1 MVQLHLIEK
10 LKNMETNSQLKIKS
24 IDPRIDSPQIKVSY
38 PSLEYAPIKELPSVL
53 VPVQAQIETA
63 QNTTTLSSVPS
74 QTVTANTPD
83 TPTSETKSDTQ
94 NTGTSIVNFF
104 KEHTGI
110 VLLIGLTAF
119 LLGVIYSKNKS

>member
-1 MVQLHLIEK
+1 
-10 LKNMETNSQLKIKS
+10 METNSQLKIKS

-53 VPVQAQIETA
+53 VPIPVQAPIETA
-63 QNTTTLSSVPS
+63 QNTTILSSVPT

-83 TPTSETKSDTQ
+83 SSTSETKSETQ

>member
-1 MVQLHLIEK
+1 
-10 LKNMETNSQLKIKS
+10 METNSQLKIKS

-53 VPVQAQIETA
+53 VPIPVQAPIETA
-63 QNTTTLSSVPS
+63 QNTSTVSSS
-74 QTVTANTPD
+74 
-83 TPTSETKSDTQ
+83 PTQNAPISETKTETQ

>member
-1 MVQLHLIEK
+1 
-10 LKNMETNSQLKIKS
+10 METNSQLKIKS

-53 VPVQAQIETA
+53 VPIPVQAPIETA
-63 QNTTTLSSVPS
+63 QNTTILSSVPM
-74 QTVTANTPD
+74 QIVTTSTPD
-83 TPTSETKSDTQ
+83 VSTSTSETKSETQ

>member
-1 MVQLHLIEK
+1 
-10 LKNMETNSQLKIKS
+10 METNSQLKIKS

-53 VPVQAQIETA
+53 VPVQAPIETA
-63 QNTTTLSSVPS
+63 QNTTTLGSVPT

-83 TPTSETKSDTQ
+83 TPSSETKTETQ

>member
-1 MVQLHLIEK
+1 M
-10 LKNMETNSQLKIKS
+10 NMETNSQLKIKS

-53 VPVQAQIETA
+53 VPVQAPIETA
-63 QNTTTLSSVPS
+63 QNTS
-74 QTVTANTPD
+74 TVSTS
-83 TPTSETKSDTQ
+83 PTQNAPISETKTETQ